1 MMEKMFSSIADL
13 HDLLIEAAETER
25 RLPPALR
32 RQKLASWPDYQHD
45 WLSYASEKTA
55 TSLARATA
63 KQISRYENLLGAVC
77 SMQTSEDR
85 RLIWATAHS
94 GAFRQRGVAW
104 TKLARQRQMHRQTV
118 KDHYQQALCRLY
130 YSVKFD

>member
-1 MMEKMFSSIADL
+1 MEKMFSSIADL

-63 KQISRYENLLGAVC
+63 KQISRYENLLEAVC

-94 GAFRQRGVAW
+94 GAFRQRGPAW

-118 KDHYQQALCRLY
+118 KDRYQQALCRLY
-130 YSVKFD
+130 YSVKFN

>member
-1 MMEKMFSSIADL
+1 MEKMFTSISSL
-13 HDLLIEAAETER
+13 HDSLIEAAETER

-94 GAFRQRGVAW
+94 GAFRQRGPSW
-104 TKLARQRQMHRQTV
+104 TKLAKIRQMNRQTV
-118 KDHYQQALCRLY
+118 KDRYQQALCRLY
-130 YSVKFD
+130 YSAKFN